1 MGLRFTSI
9 MVASLL
15 SPIFFGF
22 LVGTFGL
29 TSAFYV
35 AAAVVAL
42 CGIRMLIVRPE
53 LIPARRL

>member
-1 MGLRFTSI
+1 MGLRFMAI

-15 SPIFFGF
+15 SPIFSGF
-22 LVGTFGL
+22 LVGAFGL
-29 TSAFYV
+29 TSTFYV

-42 CGIRMLIVRPE
+42 CGIRMLIIRPE